1 MAIIYTYPTKNAVAA
16 DKVLISD
23 SADELKT
30 KQAPISS
37 IKDAIDVVDVIS
49 AGSGISVSNPTGNV
63 TIGNTGVLSLV
74 AGSNISLSG
83 STGNITI
90 STSASNVDGSGT
102 TNRIPRW
109 TDSNT
114 LADSSFLQTSA
125 GGGVSMVG
133 TKASV
138 YIGSQAGA
146 AVTSAALDQYNVAIG
161 DDTLVNFTGG
171 LDFSGANTSGEN
183 VALGY
188 KSLSLMT
195 GGTNN
200 VGVGVETLGSLTLG
214 ANNIA
219 LGKKALFS
227 LTGARGDTA
236 SNVALGFDCLGLVTT
251 GKRNVAVG
259 QSIYDAKTNLQSA
272 VALGYWAG
280 KAFTGDADE
289 SVVIGA
295 SSLIS
300 STATSAKNSVIIG
313 ESAAQATSGTLAD
326 DILIGTSVFNATVSA
341 GSNIAIGRVAN
352 QNAGGSSA
360 LTGSIAI
367 GTTGGANIGSGG
379 TANSYSTVIGS
390 YDSADAAVG
399 SRNSTTGKYSAV
411 IGGLGNSNAA
421 DYGMIVGGRN
431 NSITTGASNA
441 AILGGFENS
450 ISGTGSAGMALGSN
464 LIVAGN
470 NQIVV
475 GRYNVS
481 NTNTKFIVGAGTSAV
496 ARKNVFEVLNT
507 GQAKLAQ
514 YETSSGASFPQSVSA
529 DFTFITAGG
538 TSGDLNQLTKAQ
550 AAALPRYLTPFTRDL
565 SNGDAIN
572 LPSSIGNLEILT
584 WTEAAGS
591 AELRMPGALPSN
603 RVVTFTADSS
613 VGTSTINIK
622 FAGATIATV
631 TYTGT
636 VVNQSWNRSVTLF
649 YNGSKYFV
657 ISNNSVDS

>member
-1 MAIIYTYPTKNAVAA
+1 
-16 DKVLISD
+16 
-23 SADELKT
+23 
-30 KQAPISS
+30 
-37 IKDAIDVVDVIS
+37 
-49 AGSGISVSNPTGNV
+49 
-63 TIGNTGVLSLV
+63 
-74 AGSNISLSG
+74 
-83 STGNITI
+83 
-90 STSASNVDGSGT
+90 
-102 TNRIPRW
+102 
-109 TDSNT
+109 
-114 LADSSFLQTSA
+114 
-125 GGGVSMVG
+125 MVG
-133 TKASV
+133 TKTSV

-146 AVTSAALDQYNVAIG
+146 AVTSATDQYNVAIG

-171 LDFSGANTSGEN
+171 LDFSGADTSGEN

-188 KSLSLMT
+188 KSLSVMT

-219 LGKKALFS
+219 VGKKALFS
-227 LTGARGDTA
+227 LTGARANTA
-236 SNVALGFDCLGLVTT
+236 SNVALGFDCLGDLTA
-251 GKRNVAVG
+251 GKNNIAVG
-259 QSIYDAKTNLQSA
+259 QSIYDVKTDLQSA

-280 KAFTGDADE
+280 KAFTGNADE

-367 GTTGGANIGSGG
+367 GTTGGTNVGSGG

-431 NSITTGASNA
+431 NTITTGASNA
-441 AILGGFENS
+441 AILGGFDNS

-470 NQIVV
+470 NQVVV

-481 NTNTKFIVGAGTSAV
+481 NTNTKFIVGAGTSTV
-496 ARKNVFEVLNT
+496 ARKNAFEVLNT

-550 AAALPRYLTPFTRDL
+550 AAALPRYLTPNTRAL
-565 SNGDAIN
+565 TSGDTVN
-572 LPSSIGNLEILT
+572 LGSSIGNLEILT
-584 WTEAAGS
+584 WSGTAGS

-613 VGTSTINIK
+613 VGTNTINIK

-636 VVNQSWNRSVTLF
+636 QSVTLF
-649 YNGSKYFV
+649 YNRTTYFV
-657 ISNNSVDS
+657 ISNTTV

>member
-1 MAIIYTYPTKNAVAA
+1 MAIIYTYPTTNPPNRN
-16 DKVLISD
+16 DL
-23 SADELKT
+23 
-30 KQAPISS
+30 
-37 IKDAIDVVDVIS
+37 VVVTD
-49 AGSGISVSNPTGNV
+49 VSNRKATRNTTLKDILDLRGNG
-63 TIGNTGVLSLV
+63 T
-74 AGSNISLSG
+74 
-83 STGNITI
+83 
-90 STSASNVDGSGT
+90 VD
-102 TNRIPRW
+102 RIPVW
-109 TDSNT
+109 TSTDS
-114 LADSSFLQTSA
+114 LGDSSFLQTSV

-138 YIGSQAGA
+138 YIGSQTGS
-146 AVTSAALDQYNVAIG
+146 AVTSTTDQYNVAIG

-171 LDFSGANTSGEN
+171 LDFSGADTSGEN

-188 KSLSLMT
+188 KSLSVMT

-219 LGKKALFS
+219 IGKKALFS

-236 SNVALGFDCLGLVTT
+236 SNVALGFDCLGDLTT
-251 GKRNVAVG
+251 GKNNVAIG
-259 QSIYDAKTNLQSA
+259 QSIYDVKTNLQSA
-272 VALGYWAG
+272 VALGRWAG

-313 ESAAQATSGTLAD
+313 ESAGQATSGTLAD
-326 DILIGTSVFNATVSA
+326 DILIGTSAFNATVSA

-367 GTTGGANIGSGG
+367 GTTGGTSVGSGG

-390 YDSADAAVG
+390 YDNADAAVG
-399 SRNSTTGKYSAV
+399 SRNSTTGKYSAI
-411 IGGLGNSNAA
+411 IGGLGNSNGA

-431 NSITTGASNA
+431 NTITTGASNA
-441 AILGGFENS
+441 AILGGFDNS

-475 GRYNVS
+475 GRYNES
-481 NTNTKFIVGAGTSAV
+481 NSNTKFIVGAGTTSTD
-496 ARKNVFEVLNT
+496 RKNALEVLNT

-529 DFTFITAGG
+529 EFTFITAASS
-538 TSGDLNQLTKAQ
+538 SGDLNQLTKAQ
-550 AAALPRYLTPFTRDL
+550 AAALPRYLTPNSRALT
-565 SNGDAIN
+565 SGATVN
-572 LPSSIGNLEILT
+572 LPSSLGNLEILT
-584 WTEAAGS
+584 WSGVTTDP
-591 AELRMPGALPSN
+591 AELRLPSALPNN
-603 RVVTFTADSS
+603 RVVTFTTDSS
-613 VGTSTINIK
+613 VGTATINIK
-622 FAGATIATV
+622 FSGATIATL
-631 TYTGT
+631 TNEGTG
-636 VVNQSWNRSVTLF
+636 SVSSATLF
-649 YNGSKYFV
+649 YNGKYYV
-657 ISNNSVDS
+657 ISNTIIT